1 MILNDFRYYE
11 YDRIDYQDVAIV
23 ESHVDNAEA
32 EQQAQATGKAQREI
46 LDLLL
51 LVVVHNE
58 ETQAEE
64 HGEDAVHLA
73 REESSQHIGY
83 CLV

>member
-1 MILNDFRYYE
+1 MRQAK
-11 YDRIDYQDVAIV
+11 RAR
-23 ESHVDNAEA
+23 EA
-32 EQQAQATGKAQREI
+32 FA
-46 LDLLL
+46 LLL